1 MQDINRNAISV
12 SARKPLIDW
21 VNSLD
26 AESPV
31 PYRDASDYDESTIY
45 LIEILETEEDFQDWL
60 RDNYLEI
67 FEEELFSWIEDDSLW
82 PAPRTFELFSEWI
95 QVSYQSMVV
104 DLNESE
110 PIEYDEE

>member
-1 MQDINRNAISV
+1 V
-12 SARKPLIDW
+12 L
-21 VNSLD
+21 
-26 AESPV
+26 
-31 PYRDASDYDESTIY
+31 Y
-45 LIEILETEEDFQDWL
+45 LKVKS
-60 RDNYLEI
+60 DNYLEI